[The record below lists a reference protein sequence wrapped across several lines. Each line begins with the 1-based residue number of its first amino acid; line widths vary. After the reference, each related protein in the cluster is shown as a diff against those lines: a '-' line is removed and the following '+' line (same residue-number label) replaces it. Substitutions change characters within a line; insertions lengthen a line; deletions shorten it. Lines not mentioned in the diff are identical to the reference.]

1 MRIDLCIMQGV
12 DLMPIGFSIENKK
25 FHGFDSPLEALNYY
39 YKHQLNDRHTDC
51 FEFRKEKALLEWL
64 YSIDMEK
71 KENA

>member
-1 MRIDLCIMQGV
+1 
-12 DLMPIGFSIENKK
+12 MPIEQNMNKRK
-25 FHGFDSPLEALNYY
+25 FHGFDSPLDALNFY

-64 YSIDMEK
+64 YSIDMEN